1 MLSESARMSSA
12 AEACFRIPATI
23 PTRRAVKVISL
34 DSAGDR
40 EIATLLDEVPT
51 ADLVVMVASAGADAH
66 AAAIIG
72 EACSRLRVMTTTLVV
87 CAASVTDEALSKTL
101 AQVRPWSLMVVI
113 ASDDQYVEDILKS
126 FR

>member
-1 MLSESARMSSA
+1 MSSA
-12 AEACFRIPATI
+12 AEACFRIQATI
-23 PTRRAVKVISL
+23 PTARAVKIISL

-40 EIATLLDEVPT
+40 EIAKLLEDLPT

-72 EACSRLRVMTTTLVV
+72 EACSRLRVMTTTVVV
-87 CAASVTDEALSKTL
+87 CPPSTTDEALSKTL

-113 ASDDQYVEDILKS
+113 ASDDDYVEDILKS